1 MVPPFCTFSLHLAA
15 LRDLAFLSAA
25 SVFKYQLKYD
35 GGHFYTIYS
44 LLLHHHAA
52 GGGRG
57 PRPRPRPLSCFL
69 PRSSSPPP
77 TTSPTPPASVAAALL
92 AAWSYLYLYR

>member
-25 SVFKYQLKYD
+25 SVFKHQLKYD

-52 GGGRG
+52 GGAGVRG
-57 PRPRPRPLSCFL
+57 HLKKIRRVTKAHPLAKFA
-69 PRSSSPPP
+69 R
-77 TTSPTPPASVAAALL
+77 V
-92 AAWSYLYLYR
+92 

>member
-25 SVFKYQLKYD
+25 SVFKHQLKYD

-52 GGGRG
+52 GGGVALAPVRA
-57 PRPRPRPLSCFL
+57 LY
-69 PRSSSPPP
+69 
-77 TTSPTPPASVAAALL
+77 PASSLDPLHLL
-92 AAWSYLYLYR
+92 LPPRRRLQPPQE

>member
-25 SVFKYQLKYD
+25 SVFKHQLKYD

-44 LLLHHHAA
+44 PRWA
-52 GGGRG
+52 GADEGD
-57 PRPRPRPLSCFL
+57 
-69 PRSSSPPP
+69 
-77 TTSPTPPASVAAALL
+77 V
-92 AAWSYLYLYR
+92 

>member
-25 SVFKYQLKYD
+25 SVFKHQLKYD

-52 GGGRG
+52 GGAW
-57 PRPRPRPLSCFL
+57 P
-69 PRSSSPPP
+69 SPPSAP
-77 TTSPTPPASVAAALL
+77 SILLPPSILYTSSYHLADASSLRGGGPL
-92 AAWSYLYLYR
+92 GSLELSISI